1 VALDDTWTLD
11 RIRGHLGATLPVAA
25 LFGVELLSADPAH
38 AAVRVLGSPHST
50 RHGGTVAGPVL
61 FAAADVATYAWLLAA
76 RGAPEA
82 ITVDTDIHFLRPAT
96 GFPLLARATPLRSG
110 RRLATVEVRIVAER
124 SPDRLLV
131 QATSTFAFPPPG
143 DGGG

>member
-25 LFGVELLSADPAH
+25 LFGVELLSADPSH

-50 RHGGTVAGPVL
+50 RFGGTVAGPVL

-76 RGAPEA
+76 RGAPGA
-82 ITVDTDIHFLRPAT
+82 ITVDTAIHFLRPAT
-96 GFPLLARATPLRSG
+96 GFPLLARATPLASG
-110 RRLATVEVRIVAER
+110 RRLATVAIRIVAEGA
-124 SPDRLLV
+124 PDRVLV
-131 QATSTFAFPPPG
+131 QATSTFALPPPG
-143 DGGG
+143 DEGG